1 MRRIALTAALFLSGI
16 SAFAAT
22 SAVGEDSYTYF
33 IELDNAFG
41 LVNGSEVKVAGVTQG
56 TIEELYINAEKRA
69 VIKVSLAGP
78 LSRLGEDTICSSE
91 PQSLIAE
98 YFIDCAPKGS
108 PLEEGEGSDDERVNE
123 PDIPVEQTRQTVQQ
137 DLVLSGLRQSYRE
150 RLGLIINEFGTAL
163 AGNPENLN
171 DAIRRGAPALTQAR
185 KVTKILGEQNSII
198 RQLNVDS
205 DVIMAKLAERREDVV
220 RFVQEARD
228 TAAASAERRDDL
240 SRNFEILDEFL
251 AELRPTMVELN
262 KAAVSQT
269 PLLRDLRLA
278 APGLATLSRNLPDF
292 NAASSDSLTALGS
305 ASVVGRRALNR
316 GTDEIQQLADAS
328 RRSFSVADNLAKFL
342 RDIDDPIR
350 AVEIDARAA
359 ENTGRKAPTGYTG
372 MEGLLNYLYY
382 QAGALNQ
389 FDDVSHLLHFS
400 IFEVENT
407 PCSSYNATNTVPA
420 ADGGETTNILEA
432 HRCVSW
438 IGPNQPGINSGPD
451 LPPYDPSVC
460 PEGSSDHDI
469 CNPDGASHSS
479 SRDEGLGRSASRAGE
494 VRGGGQDLPGLDDLP
509 GIDGGQDGGNGG
521 GQGGNGGGGNGG
533 GDIRDQIPG
542 GLDDMIPDLGSG
554 IQNAAP
560 KLGRQGSGDESG
572 AATQDLLGYLFDQ

>member
-41 LVNGSEVKVAGVTQG
+41 LVSGSEVKVAGVTQG
-56 TIEELYINAEKRA
+56 VIEDLYINSDKRA
-69 VIKVSLAGP
+69 VVKVSLAGP

-108 PLEEGEGSDDERVNE
+108 PLEEGDGTDEERVNE

-150 RLGLIINEFGTAL
+150 RLTLIINEFGTAL
-163 AGNPENLN
+163 AGNPDNLN

-185 KVTKILGEQNSII
+185 KVTKILGEQNTII
-198 RQLNVDS
+198 RDLNADS
-205 DVIMAKLAERREDVV
+205 DTIMAKLAERREDVV
-220 RFVQEARD
+220 RFVEEARD

-240 SRNFEILDEFL
+240 SRNFELLDDFL

-262 KAAVSQT
+262 KTAVSQT

-278 APGLATLSRNLPDF
+278 APGLNTLSRNLPAF
-292 NAASSDSLTALGS
+292 NAASSDSLTALGG
-305 ASVVGRRALNR
+305 AAVVGRRALNK

-328 RRSFSVADNLAKFL
+328 KSSFTVADNLSKFL
-342 RDIDDPIR
+342 RDIDDPRR

-372 MEGLLNYLYY
+372 LEGLLNYLYY
-382 QAGALNQ
+382 QTGAINQ

-400 IFEVENT
+400 IFEVGEG
-407 PCSSYNATNTVPA
+407 PCSGYNATEMVPA
-420 ADGGETTNILEA
+420 AGGGETTDILEA
-432 HRCVSW
+432 DRCVSW
-438 IGPNQPGINSGPD
+438 LGPNQPGINSGPE

-460 PEGSSDHDI
+460 PEGSNDLEL
-469 CNPDGASHSS
+469 CNPDGPSTART
-479 SRDEGLGRSASRAGE
+479 RDAGLGRSATGADGI
-494 VRGGGQDLPGLDDLP
+494 RGSGNGLPGLGDLPGL
-509 GIDGGQDGGNGG
+509 GG
-521 GQGGNGGGGNGG
+521 GDADDGTGGDTGGGGSGNGDD
-533 GDIRDQIPG
+533 DIRDQLPG
-542 GLDDMIPDLGSG
+542 GLDDLIPDLGGG

-560 KLGRQGSGDESG
+560 KLGRQGGSGDAD